1 VLSLG
6 RQGRLV
12 EARRWNAIAMTKL
25 TPAYADYLIT
35 KALFSVC
42 SIGIK
47 FDDEEVEDMRK
58 LLKARGEY
66 GARLDQRGDQ
76 PDFYHRFSRLPT
88 ASGGIARHAYARC
101 AKANINA
108 DMLLRTAGLPRAS
121 IDNPDVRIA
130 VQSQIEFLNLAAE
143 ALGDEWLG
151 FHLAQRFELRE
162 AGLGYY
168 VMASSDL
175 LGDALQRC
183 ARYSGMTNEGARL
196 SYRAEKQITLRVSYE
211 GVARHPDRH
220 QIEFFM
226 TTLVRACRDL
236 TGQQV
241 RPQRVTLS
249 HLRTGEFKE
258 IKEYF
263 GCPVLFGD
271 LADEVIF
278 SKGIERM
285 QVSSA
290 DPYLNALL
298 LKYCEEARA
307 RRSRA
312 AKASPLRLSVE
323 NTIAPLLPHGKG
335 DASEVARWL
344 GLSERTLARRLK
356 SEGLSFAGIL
366 HDLRYDL
373 ARTYLGE
380 SSLSVSKVA
389 WLLGY
394 GEVSSFSSAF
404 KRWSGKSP
412 RQARAA

>member
-1 VLSLG
+1 
-6 RQGRLV
+6 
-12 EARRWNAIAMTKL
+12 MTKL

-35 KALFSVC
+35 KALFYSVC
-42 SIGIK
+42 SIGLK
-47 FDDEEVEDMRK
+47 FDEEEVEDMRK
-58 LLKARGEY
+58 LLKARGES
-66 GARLDQRGDQ
+66 GARLDERRDQ
-76 PDFYHRFSRLPT
+76 ADLYHRFSTLPT

-101 AKANINA
+101 AKAGLNT
-108 DMLLRTAGLPRAS
+108 DMLLRKAGLPRALMT
-121 IDNPDVRIA
+121 DPDVRIT
-130 VQSQIEFLNLAAE
+130 VQSQIEFLDLAAE
-143 ALGDEWLG
+143 ELGDEWLG
-151 FHLAQRFELRE
+151 FHLAQAFELRE
-162 AGLGYY
+162 VGLGYY

-183 ARYSGMTNEGARL
+183 ARYGGMTNEGVRL
-196 SYRAEKQITLRVSYE
+196 SYRAEKQIIIHVSYE
-211 GVARHPDRH
+211 GVARRSDRH

-226 TTLVRACRDL
+226 TTLGRACRQL
-236 TGQQV
+236 TGQQLC
-241 RPQRVTLS
+241 PQRMTFS

-263 GCPVLFGD
+263 GCPIIFGD
-271 LADEVIF
+271 LADEITY

-307 RRSRA
+307 KSRRA

-323 NTIAPLLPHGKG
+323 NTIAPLLPHGKVNT
-335 DASEVARWL
+335 SEVARSL

-394 GEVSSFSSAF
+394 EEVSSFSSAF